1 MSNEFRAG
9 KKLNQSDKRDLMKNE
24 KEQLKMEKQPKSV
37 KIQVL
42 KMESNDDTLT
52 EENKTRKQDIVI
64 RFGQMFI

>member
-1 MSNEFRAG
+1 
-9 KKLNQSDKRDLMKNE
+9 MKNE